1 MIRTHLY
8 KIKLEKRLRERK
20 NTLILQAFKAYPYM
34 HRIFVPIYHFFSQH
48 KALMY
53 AVMGISAVVFLF
65 FGLRLHFE
73 EDISKLLPESSV
85 ESQLAFSS
93 IALKDKIYLQV
104 TSADEPQPPEVLGE
118 RMDEFVELLFEK
130 DANKHLVSNV
140 LYKLEPETALNALD
154 FVLEHIPSFIDTS
167 AYHAFEQAMTPE
179 AVEEQ
184 MWVNYNLMMEDE
196 TGDLTQAI
204 AYDPFNL
211 REAVLGD
218 LLDGATAGYNIL
230 DGHFFCPD
238 STVTLAFLA
247 PSFMA
252 LDSKA
257 ATDFSRMLRRTQ
269 KEFEEAHPDVKVHAH
284 GDPIGNVSNA
294 GRIRADLVVT
304 VGISLVLILILIGL
318 CFKSFS
324 FMWKLLLPIFY
335 GTAFS
340 LACIYWLKGE
350 MSLMALG
357 LGAIVLGVAI
367 SYCLHVLIH
376 HFFVGDPEKLLT
388 DESTPVFLGCITTVG
403 AFCSLLFTESD
414 LLRDFGLFAS
424 FALIGSTLFALI
436 FLPHFLPR
444 RNADADSATFRRLS
458 RLNNLP
464 FDKKP
469 WFLALMVAILIIGII
484 FAPKVKFDSDLRN
497 LDYNSPSEI
506 EAESLYNEKNNDGF
520 FHLYFAT
527 VSTDIDEAIEADKS
541 LMVLLDSLS
550 DCGAV
555 HDYSD
560 VIPKL
565 FVTQADQEQR
575 IAAWNN
581 FWSQKRKKEA
591 INLIDKGAEK
601 FGLDPMMFY
610 EFKDLLDADYEPA
623 SLIESGVIPDNL
635 LGNFIEC
642 NANNQYMVFTDVS
655 MDFNEKDIATDALV
669 TNPKTFVL
677 EPFYYCKSMVDVIHD
692 DFNIAV
698 WISSIFVF
706 IILLVSFRNILT
718 ALLSFIPMVLSW
730 FMVQGYMVLLGL
742 EFNLIN
748 IIISTFIFGVGVDY
762 SIFITEGL
770 LSQART
776 GNRDI
781 LTWHK
786 IAIFFSAAIL
796 VIVVTSLLFA
806 VHPAIRSIGLITL
819 IGMAS
824 TIMIS
829 YSLQPFVFWQMMKI
843 PAYKRSVT
851 KTKAHGKNA

>member
-1 MIRTHLY
+1 
-8 KIKLEKRLRERK
+8 
-20 NTLILQAFKAYPYM
+20 M
-34 HRIFVPIYHFFSQH
+34 HRIFLPIYHFFSQH
-48 KALMY
+48 KALLY
-53 AVMGISAVVFLF
+53 TLMGVSMAVFLF
-65 FGLRLHFE
+65 FGLKLHFE

-104 TSADEPQPPEVLGE
+104 TSAEEPLPPEVLGE
-118 RMDEFVELLFEK
+118 RMDDFVDLLFEK
-130 DANKHLVSNV
+130 DTDKHLISNI
-140 LYKLEPETALNALD
+140 LSKIDPETALNALD
-154 FVLEHIPSFIDTS
+154 FVLAHIPSFVDTS
-167 AYHAFEQAMTPE
+167 AYAAFEQALTPE

-184 MWVNYNLMMEDE
+184 MWINYNLMMEDE

-211 REAVLGD
+211 RKTVLGD
-218 LLDGATAGYNIL
+218 AIEGAQGSFNII
-230 DGHFFCPD
+230 DGHLFCPD
-238 STVTLAFLA
+238 STVAIAYLA
-247 PSFMA
+247 PSFGSLNSLAATHIAKMI
-252 LDSKA
+252 SKA
-257 ATDFSRMLRRTQ
+257 Q
-269 KEFEEAHPDVKVHAH
+269 KEFETAHPDVKVHAH
-284 GDPIGNVSNA
+284 GDTIGSVSNA
-294 GRIRADLVVT
+294 GRIRSDLALT
-304 VGISLVLILILIGL
+304 VGISIVLILILIGL
-318 CFKSFS
+318 CFRSFS
-324 FMWKLLLPIFY
+324 FIWEMLLPIVY
-335 GTAFS
+335 GAAFS
-340 LACIYWLKGE
+340 LACLYWLKGE

-403 AFCSLLFTESD
+403 AFCSLLFTDSD

-444 RNADADSATFRRLS
+444 RNADADNKTFQRIS
-458 RLNNLP
+458 KLNNLP

-469 WFLALMVAILIIGII
+469 WFLALIVVILAVGI
-484 FAPKVKFDSDLRN
+484 FFSPKVKFDSDLRN
-497 LDYNSPSEI
+497 LDYNSPA
-506 EAESLYNEKNNDGF
+506 EAQAEALFNEKNNDGF

-541 LMVLLDSLS
+541 LMIALDSLS
-550 DCGAV
+550 KKGLV
-555 HDYSD
+555 HDYTD
-560 VIPKL
+560 MIPKL
-565 FVTQADQEQR
+565 FVTQADQERR
-575 IAAWNN
+575 IAAWNA
-581 FWSQKRKKEA
+581 FWTPERKREA
-591 INLIDKGAEK
+591 IKSIDEGAEK

-623 SLIESGVIPDNL
+623 SLLESGVVPDNL
-635 LGNFIEC
+635 LSNFIEC
-642 NANNQYMVFTDVS
+642 NADNQYMVFTDVS
-655 MDFNEKDIATDALV
+655 MNFNEKDLVTDVLV

-677 EPFYYCKSMVDVIHD
+677 EPFYYCKSMVEVIHD

-698 WISSIFVF
+698 WISSIFVL
-706 IILLVSFRNILT
+706 IILLVSFRNLLT

-730 FMVQGYMVLLGL
+730 FMVQGYMALLGL

-748 IIISTFIFGVGVDY
+748 IVISTFIFGVGVDY

-851 KTKAHGKNA
+851 KTKAYDKDA